1 MRKLSVVIPK
11 GSIFESVT
19 RLMNDAGIDAHVN
32 DRAYRPLV
40 SDPEL
45 EIKIMRPQ
53 NIPELIELGSHDAGF
68 TGFDWIAE
76 TNADVMQVLDLGL
89 DPVKIVAAI
98 PKGIDPRDLRTRR
111 IVVASEYEHVSKKFL
126 DHEGYDYVFLRTYGA
141 TEVFPPDDADMII
154 DNTSS
159 GRTLIE
165 HDLIVL
171 ATLMTSST
179 RFIAN
184 KRSYEDPSKREKL
197 DEMRMVFKAV
207 LDARLR
213 VMLEMNIPKERFN
226 DVVSELPCM
235 RAPTVSPLYNDQGFA
250 VKIAVPRAEVS
261 RLVPRLKK
269 LGAMDIVEYD
279 LRKVVA

>member
-19 RLMNDAGIDAHVN
+19 RLMNDAGIDVHVN

>member
-19 RLMNDAGIDAHVN
+19 RLMNDAGIDGRVN

-45 EIKIMRPQ
+45 EVKIMRPQ

-111 IVVASEYEHVSKKFL
+111 IVVASEYEHLSKKFL
-126 DHEGYDYVFLRTYGA
+126 DHEGYNYVFLRTYGA

-184 KRSYEDPSKREKL
+184 KRSYEDPSKREKF
-197 DEMRMVFKAV
+197 DEMRMVFKAI

-235 RAPTVSPLYNDQGFA
+235 RAPTVSPLHNDQGFA

>member
-19 RLMNDAGIDAHVN
+19 RLLADAGIELRVN
-32 DRAYRPLV
+32 NRAYRPLV

-45 EIKIMRPQ
+45 EVKIMRPQ

-76 TNADVMQVLDLGL
+76 TNADVIEVLDLEL
-89 DPVKIVAAI
+89 DPVRIVAAI
-98 PKGIDPRDLRTRR
+98 PKGIDPRDLRTHR
-111 IVVASEYEHVSKKFL
+111 IVVASEYEHVSRRFL
-126 DHEGYDYVFLRTYGA
+126 DQEGFDYVFLRTYGA

-159 GRTLIE
+159 GRTLAE
-165 HDLIVL
+165 HDLTVI
-171 ATLMTSST
+171 ATLMVSST

-184 KRSYEDPSKREKL
+184 KRSYENPATREKL
-197 DEMRMVFKAV
+197 DELRMLFKAV
-207 LDARLR
+207 LDARSR
-213 VMLEMNIPKERFN
+213 VMLEMNIPRERFD

-235 RAPTVSPLYNDQGFA
+235 RAPTVAPLHQDQGFA
-250 VKIAVPRAEVS
+250 VKIAVPRADVS
-261 RLVPRLKK
+261 WLLPRLKK

>member
-19 RLMNDAGIDAHVN
+19 RLMNDVGIDVHVN

>member
-19 RLMNDAGIDAHVN
+19 GLMNDAGIDLRMN

-45 EIKIMRPQ
+45 EVKIMRPQ

-111 IVVASEYEHVSKKFL
+111 IVVASEYEYVSKKFL

-159 GRTLIE
+159 GRTLVE

-184 KRSYEDPSKREKL
+184 KRSYEDPSKREKF
-197 DEMRMVFKAV
+197 DEMRMVFKAI

>member
-1 MRKLSVVIPK
+1 MRKLRVVIPK
-11 GSIFESVT
+11 GSIYESVT
-19 RLMNDAGIDAHVN
+19 GLMADAGIDLQVN
-32 DRAYRPLV
+32 ARAYRPLV
-40 SDPEL
+40 NDPEL

-68 TGFDWIAE
+68 TGFDWVAE
-76 TNADVMQVLDLGL
+76 TNADVVEVLDLDL
-89 DPVKIVAAI
+89 DPVKVVAAI
-98 PKGIDPRDLRTRR
+98 PRGIDPRDLRGRR
-111 IVVASEYEHVSKKFL
+111 IVVASEYEHVSRKFL

-159 GRTLIE
+159 GRTLAE
-165 HDLIVL
+165 HDLMVI

-179 RFIAN
+179 RLIAN
-184 KRSYEDPSKREKL
+184 RRSYDDPAKREKL
-197 DEMRMVFKAV
+197 DEIRMVLKAV
-207 LDARLR
+207 LDARSR
-213 VMLEMNIPKERFN
+213 VMLEMNIPKERFD

-235 RAPTVSPLYNDQGFA
+235 RAPTVAPLHGDQGFA
-250 VKIAVPRAEVS
+250 VKIAVPRAEVG
-261 RLVPRLKK
+261 RLIPLLKK